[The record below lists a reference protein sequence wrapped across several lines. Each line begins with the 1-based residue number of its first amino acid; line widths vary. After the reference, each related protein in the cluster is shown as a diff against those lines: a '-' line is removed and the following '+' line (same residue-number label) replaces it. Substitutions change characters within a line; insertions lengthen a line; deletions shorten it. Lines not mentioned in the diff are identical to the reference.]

1 MMIPMSLSEFE
12 VQQEYN
18 HFQHLVKECEYL
30 SKEDYEFVKAYDED
44 AALNFT
50 YIGDYSSY
58 SDYLN
63 LNLYSEYDDEKREY
77 EY

>member
-1 MMIPMSLSEFE
+1 MISGSLSEFE
-12 VQQEYN
+12 FQQEYN
-18 HFQHLVKECEYL
+18 RYQKLINECEYV
-30 SKEDYEFVKAYDED
+30 SKEEYKFIQAYDAA

-58 SDYLN
+58 GDYLN
-63 LNLYSEYDDEKREY
+63 LNLYSEYDGEKREY